1 MNPVDSGP
9 GADLSCRSGQDD
21 ASGPDS
27 GQDDAGGPGEAA
39 DHASGTPS
47 RSGWTQRP
55 LQEIQDLIDKLAAVT
70 QQLRHP
76 GSSPRSSSREPG
88 ADRPSRTETVR

>member
-1 MNPVDSGP
+1 MNPVDSVP
-9 GADLSCRSGQDD
+9 DTDLPCRSGQDE
-21 ASGPDS
+21 ASGAD
-27 GQDDAGGPGEAA
+27 EAA

-76 GSSPRSSSREPG
+76 GSGARSVPREPG
-88 ADRPSRTETVR
+88 ADRFSQTGPAR